1 MLDMNTSYVSLSQ
14 FNLALKLVQS
24 NNFITIRFYMASWM
38 FAVLNNVER
47 GVGEGGSIGGSGTD
61 GR

>member
-1 MLDMNTSYVSLSQ
+1 M
-14 FNLALKLVQS
+14 QS